1 LKRRFLAS
9 TLAVLAALLVVGC
22 TPSPT
27 SAPSP
32 TSVSTVPATIASAV
46 APTVMSTAIAP
57 AAQTTATAATSVALP
72 SPSVPTKP
80 VPTPTAIAPATVAPG
95 TSPVASPSPTAAVT
109 FPITITDD
117 AKRLVR
123 IDKAPQKIVSLAPS
137 NTEILFALGLGKKIV
152 GVTDFCD
159 YPAEAKAIAKVG
171 GMKPNVETIVSLA
184 PDLIVTIG
192 GNAELVKRFEDL
204 KLTVIVLDPKDV
216 GAVLND
222 LALVGRATASTA
234 EASRLVT
241 DMQTRMDAVTMR
253 AQGAARPKVFYELDA
268 TDPAKPYTAGPG
280 SWHDQL
286 IAMASGANVAA
297 GAKSA
302 WVQFSLEELL
312 RSDPEI
318 VVLGDALFGTTVDS
332 ARTRPGWSAL
342 TAVKRG
348 AIFPID
354 DNLISRPG
362 PRLVDGLEAL
372 ARIIHPEIF
381 K

>member
-1 LKRRFLAS
+1 VK
-9 TLAVLAALLVVGC
+9 
-22 TPSPT
+22 
-27 SAPSP
+27 
-32 TSVSTVPATIASAV
+32 
-46 APTVMSTAIAP
+46 
-57 AAQTTATAATSVALP
+57 
-72 SPSVPTKP
+72 
-80 VPTPTAIAPATVAPG
+80 
-95 TSPVASPSPTAAVT
+95 
-109 FPITITDD
+109 
-117 AKRLVR
+117 

-137 NTEILFALGLGKKIV
+137 NTEILFALGLGKNVV

-159 YPAEAKAIAKVG
+159 YPAEAKAITKVG
-171 GMKPNVETIVSLA
+171 GMKANLETIVSLA

-216 GAVLND
+216 GAVLKD
-222 LALVGRATASTA
+222 IELVGRVTASTA
-234 EASRLVT
+234 SSSKLVA
-241 DMQTRMDAVTMR
+241 DMQTRMDAVTMKV
-253 AQGAARPKVFYELDA
+253 QGASRPKVFYELDA

-286 IAMASGANVAA
+286 IGMAGGTNVAA
-297 GAKSA
+297 NAKSA

-312 RSDPEI
+312 KSDPEI

-332 ARTRPGWSAL
+332 AKQRPGWSAL
-342 TAVKRG
+342 TAAKRG

-372 ARIIHPEIF
+372 AKILHPEIF